1 MRHHDKL
8 RSIELF
14 KNSTFL
20 YIFENNLGKEHD
32 HLRTIVH
39 GVDRIRNNA
48 YVLFENP
55 EVIGFHTFANTKL
68 TADDRLQDYIA
79 SNSLRFIDPIVSVN
93 ENSAKAGDNA
103 KDLLITQ
110 IANMKE
116 FVKQHPNGQC
126 TRIVTSIYSEDGTR
140 LKQKDD
146 VQRALSNLIIAS
158 TKFLTRRLPVD
169 YDYIS
174 RLKQRRRNTAM
185 SSIVQEHAKN
195 SGNKPQKILRLLDEP
210 MGING
215 SVYNKIIQPVTS
227 KFF

>member
-8 RSIELF
+8 RSINLF
-14 KNSTFL
+14 KDSTFL

-32 HLRTIVH
+32 HLRTIVY
-39 GVDRIRNNA
+39 GVERIRNNA
-48 YVLFENP
+48 YVLSENP
-55 EVIGFHTFANTKL
+55 EVVGFHTFSHTKL
-68 TADDRLQDYIA
+68 KADDRLQEYIT
-79 SNSLRFIDPIVSVN
+79 SNSLRFMDPVVSVN
-93 ENSAKAGDNA
+93 DNSSKAGDNA

-116 FVKQHPNGQC
+116 FVKQNPNGTC

-146 VQRALSNLIIAS
+146 VQRALSNLILGS
-158 TKFLTRRLPVD
+158 TMFLTRRLPVD

-174 RLKQRRRNTAM
+174 KLRQRRRNTAM
-185 SSIVQEHAKN
+185 SSIVKEHAKN
-195 SGNKPQKILRLLDEP
+195 SGIKPQKILRLLDEP
-210 MGING
+210 MGVNG
-215 SVYNKIIQPVTS
+215 SVYNKIIQPIPS